1 MLNTNLI
8 YSVRKYGMLIAAS
21 VLFVLPAKA
30 ITFVTQKGWLETAY
44 AEWKPVSEA
53 AAYHVYYSG
62 EGITNQQVDDR
73 LVRLYA
79 DCVRVDVPGLK
90 AGNYTLTVVSV
101 DENEQEIDRGTTE
114 TLTVKAHNREG
125 FAFTDG
131 YVPGGYNLDG
141 TVKEE
146 AKILFVSAQNVNTV
160 TCGINDGK
168 SEVEQTGLAAIL
180 QAYGKGMDKAPLIIR
195 VIGTIRKEQ
204 IDGLK
209 DGIYINFE
217 GKNNTD
223 CMCEHVTFE
232 GIGNDATLYGYGINL
247 KRTKGV
253 EIRNIGIMLCG
264 DDAIS
269 MDTDNYH
276 NWIHNCDF
284 FYGSPGADADQVK
297 GDGCIDMKYRSTL
310 TTISYNHFFDNGK
323 VMGCGGATKEETNL
337 LITFHHNWFDHCDSR
352 TPRLNHTTAHIYNNY
367 YDGMSVY
374 GIGCT
379 EVSNAFIECNH
390 FRNVQRPM
398 MIAGQGTDRI
408 YASEPDKGTFSGQPG
423 GMSKAYNNKVETTTV
438 ELRLQYQDTDAQQFD
453 AWLVTAREEKVPETV
468 HAYKGEHVYDNFDTA
483 EGMYSSTPDDPELVA
498 GIVNEWA
505 GRTDGGD
512 FQWTFDNSVDDKS
525 HDVNTEL
532 KAAITSYTSSL
543 VKIQGIAESSEEGGG
558 NTPDPDPEPDPTP
571 TDVTQGGYIVDLMN
585 DPNSGFTIV
594 GSTSN
599 SKGTVTV
606 DGTTYNTCLKMGSSS
621 SVTFTISE
629 PMLMTLYFANSENK
643 RINVTNIGELT
654 IPSTNIVTA
663 TLPEAGTY
671 TITRTSGESY
681 LYYIALSPDKTTGIS
696 NVEMNPQHLSPNG
709 QYPWYNL
716 AGQHVGKDYKGIVI
730 VNGKKIIMK

>member
-1 MLNTNLI
+1 MKTKRSLFAQVLRMQMMASMLFI
-8 YSVRKYGMLIAAS
+8 SVMSAQAL
-21 VLFVLPAKA
+21 
-30 ITFVTQKGWLETAY
+30 TFVKQQGWLETAY
-44 AEWKPVSEA
+44 AEWQPVSEA

-62 EGITNQQVDDR
+62 EGITNQQVDDC

-79 DCVRVDVPGLK
+79 DYLRVDVPGLK
-90 AGNYTLTVVSV
+90 AGKYTLTVVAV
-101 DENEQEIDRGTTE
+101 DEHEQEIDRATTE

-125 FAFTDG
+125 FAFTDE
-131 YVPGGYNLDG
+131 YVPGGYELDG
-141 TVKEE
+141 TIKNG
-146 AKILFVSAQNVNTV
+146 AKILYVSAQNVNTV
-160 TCGINDGK
+160 TCNINDGK
-168 SEVEQTGLAAIL
+168 SEVEQTGLANIL
-180 QAYGKGMDKAPLIIR
+180 QAYGKGKDKAPLIIR

-232 GIGNDATLYGYGINL
+232 GVGNDATLYGYGINL
-247 KRTKGV
+247 KRTKGI

-269 MDTDNYH
+269 MDTDNFH
-276 NWIHNCDF
+276 NWVHNCDF
-284 FYGSPGADADQVK
+284 FYGSPGKDADQVK

-374 GIGCT
+374 GIGVT

-423 GMSKAYNNKVETTTV
+423 GMSKACHNKVETTTV

-453 AWLVTAREEKVPETV
+453 AWLVTTRDEKVPETV
-468 HAYKGEHVYDNFDTA
+468 HAYKGGHVYDNFDTA

-505 GRTDGGD
+505 GRTNGGD
-512 FQWTFDNSVDDKS
+512 FHWTFDNSVDDRS

-532 KAAITSYTSSL
+532 KAAITSYKSSL
-543 VKIQGIAESSEEGGG
+543 VKIQGMQESEQGGEEGGEG
-558 NTPDPDPEPDPTP
+558 GDDPTSTP
-571 TDVTQGGYIVDLMN
+571 TEVTKGGSIVDLMN
-585 DPNSGFTIV
+585 DPQSGFTIV

-606 DGTTYNTCLKMGSSS
+606 GETTYNTCLKMGSSS
-621 SVTFTISE
+621 SVSFTISE

-643 RINVTNIGELT
+643 RISVTNIGELT
-654 IPSTNIVTA
+654 IPSTNIVSAKLTS
-663 TLPEAGTY
+663 AGTY

-681 LYYIALSPDKTTGIS
+681 LFYIALSSDTTTSIS
-696 NVEMNPQHLSPNG
+696 NVDINIQHPSPNT
-709 QYPWYNL
+709 QYSWYNL
-716 AGQHVGKDYKGIVI
+716 AGQRVGKGYKGIVI
-730 VNGKKIIMK
+730 VNGKKMLMK

>member
-1 MLNTNLI
+1 MELLKTIL
-8 YSVRKYGMLIAAS
+8 SSCQM
-21 VLFVLPAKA
+21 LFVAFFLLFINQKA
-30 ITFVTQKGWLETAY
+30 SALTIINEEGWLETAY
-44 AEWKPVSEA
+44 ATWQPVEDA
-53 AAYHVYYSG
+53 TKYEVFYTG
-62 EGITNQQVDDR
+62 EGINLQLVDEC
-73 LVRLYA
+73 LVRQYA
-79 DCVRVDVPGLK
+79 VYYRVDVPGLK
-90 AGNYTLTVVSV
+90 AGSYTLTVKALNSDGKVLS
-101 DENEQEIDRGTTE
+101 EATTQP
-114 TLTVKAHNREG
+114 LTVKAHNREG
-125 FAFTDG
+125 YAFTEG

-141 TVKEE
+141 TVKNG
-146 AKILFVSAQNVNTV
+146 AKILYVSAQTVNTI
-160 TCGINDGK
+160 TCNVSDGK
-168 SEVEQTGLAAIL
+168 KEMEYTGLSNIL
-180 QAYGKGMDKAPLIIR
+180 QAFGKGKDKTPLIIR

-209 DGIYINFE
+209 DDIYINFE

-247 KRTKGV
+247 KRTKGI

-276 NWIHNCDF
+276 NWVHNCDF
-284 FYGSPGADADQVK
+284 FYGSPGKDADQVK

-379 EVSNAFIECNH
+379 EVSNAFIECNY

-423 GMSKAYNNKVETTTV
+423 GMSKAYNNKVDVTTV
-438 ELRLQYQDTDAQQFD
+438 ELRLQYQDTDAEQFD
-453 AWLVTAREEKVPETV
+453 AWLVTARNEKVPETV
-468 HAYKGEHVYDNFDTA
+468 HAYKGGHVYDNFDTA
-483 EGMYSSTPDDPELVA
+483 DDMYSSTPDDPERVA
-498 GIVNEWA
+498 DIVTVWA

-512 FQWTFDNSVDDKS
+512 FHWAFDNSVDDKS

-532 KAAITSYTSSL
+532 KAAITSYKSSL
-543 VKIQGIAESSEEGGG
+543 VKIQGETATGG
-558 NTPDPDPEPDPTP
+558 NDPDPNPDPDPTP
-571 TDVTQGGYIVDLMN
+571 TEVTQGGYIVDLIN
-585 DPNSGFTIV
+585 NPNSGFTIE

-599 SKGTVTV
+599 SKGTVTI
-606 DGTTYNTCLKMGSSS
+606 GETTYNTCLKMGSSA
-621 SVTFTISE
+621 SVSFTISE
-629 PMLMTLYFANSENK
+629 PMVLTLYFAGSENK
-643 RINVTNIGELT
+643 RISITNVGEKT
-654 IPSTNIVTA
+654 IPADNIVTC
-663 TLPEAGTY
+663 TLPEAGAY
-671 TITRTSGESY
+671 TIKRTNGESY
-681 LYYIALSPDKTTGIS
+681 LFYIALSPVTSTGITNVS
-696 NVEMNPQHLSPNG
+696 NNTHHLSPDTHH
-709 QYPWYNL
+709 PIYNL
-716 AGQHVGKDYKGIVI
+716 AGQRVGKGYKGIAI
-730 VNGKKIIMK
+730 INGKKIVIR